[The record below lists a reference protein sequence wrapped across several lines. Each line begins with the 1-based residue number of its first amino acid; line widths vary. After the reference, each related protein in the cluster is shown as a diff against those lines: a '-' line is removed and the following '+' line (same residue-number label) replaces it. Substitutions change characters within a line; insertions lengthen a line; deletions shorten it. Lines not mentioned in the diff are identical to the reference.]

1 MFVSSI
7 FVLVILKPFE
17 VKLSMEREFCSNL
30 NIIGCMAGVFLM
42 SASIAVCFNLLRHS
56 GTTRD
61 SARDLGI
68 VWCISAFAFGV
79 TYGVV
84 CGIAYFFITMP
95 TIFIVSLIIF
105 AFQLLYIWIRN
116 IRKELNEVKDINKML
131 RERQNAANG
140 WKEESKH
147 ENDENEHGEEVGK
160 EVEKEADEDDD
171 KHDGKQDGKYD
182 DKYDDK
188 HDDKHDGKQDK
199 EECPVILH
207 TDNTSQD
214 FTIIPSKIIYVES
227 VGNYSNVY
235 YIDNEHISSR
245 TLRSTI
251 KQLKEEL
258 RDYSFIVQCHRAF
271 LVNLMYVESLEGAN
285 NRFFINLFSLDKKI
299 PLSRPNR
306 AAIKEAIC
314 ASSQR
319 NSKESLKS

>member
-17 VKLSMEREFCSNL
+17 VRLSMEREFCSNL

-171 KHDGKQDGKYD
+171 KHDGKQD
-182 DKYDDK
+182 
-188 HDDKHDGKQDK
+188 K

-214 FTIIPSKIIYVES
+214 FTIIPSSIIYVES

-235 YIDNEHISSR
+235 YIDHEHISSR

-271 LVNLMYVESLEGAN
+271 LVNLMYVESLEGTN
-285 NRFFINLFSLDKKI
+285 NRFFINLFSFDKKI

>member
-79 TYGVV
+79 TFGVV

-105 AFQLLYIWIRN
+105 AFQLLYIWTRN
-116 IRKELNEVKDINKML
+116 IHKELNEVKYINKML
-131 RERQNAANG
+131 REHQKATNG
-140 WKEESKH
+140 WKEESKT
-147 ENDENEHGEEVGK
+147 EKEENEKGEGVGEEVEKGIDKDDNEHEGK
-160 EVEKEADEDDD
+160 HEEED
-171 KHDGKQDGKYD
+171 
-182 DKYDDK
+182 
-188 HDDKHDGKQDK
+188 
-199 EECPVILH
+199 CPVILH
-207 TDNTSQD
+207 TDNTAPD
-214 FTIIPSKIIYVES
+214 FSIIPSSIIYVES

-235 YIDNEHISSR
+235 YIDNEQISSR

-271 LVNLMYVESLEGAN
+271 LVNLMYVESLEGTN
-285 NRFFINLFSLDKKI
+285 NRFFINLFSFDKKI
-299 PLSRPNR
+299 PLSRSNR
-306 AAIKEAIC
+306 AAIKEALC
-314 ASSQR
+314 AIPQTR
-319 NSKESLKS
+319 

>member
-171 KHDGKQDGKYD
+171 KHDGKQD
-182 DKYDDK
+182 
-188 HDDKHDGKQDK
+188 K

-271 LVNLMYVESLEGAN
+271 LVNLMYVESLEGTN
-285 NRFFINLFSLDKKI
+285 NRFFINLFSFDKKI

-306 AAIKEAIC
+306 AAIKEALC
-314 ASSQR
+314 AIPQTR
-319 NSKESLKS
+319 

>member
-105 AFQLLYIWIRN
+105 AFQLLYIWTRN
-116 IRKELNEVKDINKML
+116 IHKELNEVKDINKML

-140 WKEESKH
+140 WKEESKP
-147 ENDENEHGEEVGK
+147 EKEENEKGEGVGEEV
-160 EVEKEADEDDD
+160 EKGIDKDDNE
-171 KHDGKQDGKYD
+171 HDGK
-182 DKYDDK
+182 
-188 HDDKHDGKQDK
+188 H
-199 EECPVILH
+199 EEDEDCPVILH
-207 TDNTSQD
+207 TDNTAPD
-214 FTIIPSKIIYVES
+214 FSIIPSSIIYVES

-235 YIDNEHISSR
+235 YIDNEQISSR

-285 NRFFINLFSLDKKI
+285 NRFFINLFSFDKKI

>member
-17 VKLSMEREFCSNL
+17 VKLIMEREFCSNL

-42 SASIAVCFNLLRHS
+42 STSIAVCFNLLRHS

-79 TYGVV
+79 TFGVV
-84 CGIAYFFITMP
+84 FGIAYFFITMP

-116 IRKELNEVKDINKML
+116 IRNELNEVKDINKML
-131 RERQNAANG
+131 REHQKATNG
-140 WKEESKH
+140 WKEESKPEKEGN
-147 ENDENEHGEEVGK
+147 ENGEGIGEEV
-160 EVEKEADEDDD
+160 EKGIDKDDNE
-171 KHDGKQDGKYD
+171 HDGK
-182 DKYDDK
+182 
-188 HDDKHDGKQDK
+188 H
-199 EECPVILH
+199 EEEEDCPVILH
-207 TDNTSQD
+207 TDNTAPD
-214 FTIIPSKIIYVES
+214 FSIIPSSIIYVES

-235 YIDNEHISSR
+235 YIDNEQISSR

-271 LVNLMYVESLEGAN
+271 LVNLMYVESLEGTN
-285 NRFFINLFSLDKKI
+285 NRFFINLFSFDKKI

-306 AAIKEAIC
+306 AAIKEALC
-314 ASSQR
+314 AIPQTR
-319 NSKESLKS
+319 

>member
-131 RERQNAANG
+131 RERRNAANG

-160 EVEKEADEDDD
+160 EVEKEADED
-171 KHDGKQDGKYD
+171 
-182 DKYDDK
+182 
-188 HDDKHDGKQDK
+188 DDKHDGKQDK

-235 YIDNEHISSR
+235 FIDNEQISSR

-271 LVNLMYVESLEGAN
+271 LVNLMYVESLEGTN

>member
-171 KHDGKQDGKYD
+171 KHDGKQD
-182 DKYDDK
+182 
-188 HDDKHDGKQDK
+188 K

-235 YIDNEHISSR
+235 FIDNEQISSR

-271 LVNLMYVESLEGAN
+271 LVNLMYVESLEGTN

>member
-171 KHDGKQDGKYD
+171 KHDGKQD
-182 DKYDDK
+182 
-188 HDDKHDGKQDK
+188 K

-235 YIDNEHISSR
+235 FIDNEQISSR

-271 LVNLMYVESLEGAN
+271 LVNLMYVESLEGTN
-285 NRFFINLFSLDKKI
+285 NRFFINLFSFDKKI

>member
-171 KHDGKQDGKYD
+171 KHDGKQD
-182 DKYDDK
+182 
-188 HDDKHDGKQDK
+188 K

-235 YIDNEHISSR
+235 FIDNEQISSR

-271 LVNLMYVESLEGAN
+271 LVNLMYVESLEGTN
-285 NRFFINLFSLDKKI
+285 NRFFINLFSFDKKI

-306 AAIKEAIC
+306 AAIKEALC
-314 ASSQR
+314 AIPQTR
-319 NSKESLKS
+319 